1 MQWEKI
7 RRLYQEGS
15 MGKLIICGGKQTE
28 KPYYFKL
35 TNTYVYTIEEL
46 CYYIYNNIESIQ
58 EELFMEALVT
68 WIREELELR
77 ERADKLLE
85 LLENKAGLKD
95 YVVCILCS
103 ADYYSET
110 EIKQLLHIMDELGNL
125 TPFDKKKKK
134 ADNYMK
140 YRQFTEAA
148 LEYETILSSS
158 EAAGFDNV
166 SYGNLLHNLALAK
179 INTIG
184 LAAAANTFKEAYE
197 RNQDR
202 ESLKQYLKALVM
214 SRQEE
219 QLKQEVTNY
228 GIGEDELNQLKSD
241 LESYYSEAKTSDGY
255 QVISNLL
262 EYKDNGRII
271 PFYEMTEDLINQWK
285 QDFRRENP

>member
-1 MQWEKI
+1 
-7 RRLYQEGS
+7 
-15 MGKLIICGGKQTE
+15 MGKLILCGGRQTD

-46 CYYIYNNIESIQ
+46 CYYIYNNIEFIQ
-58 EELFMEALVT
+58 EELFLEALIT
-68 WIREELELR
+68 WIREELDLED
-77 ERADKLLE
+77 RADKLLE
-85 LLENKAGLKD
+85 LLENKAGIKD

-125 TPFDKKKKK
+125 TPIDKKKKK

-148 LEYETILSSS
+148 LEYEAILSST
-158 EAAGFDNV
+158 EAAGLDNAG
-166 SYGNLLHNLALAK
+166 YGNLLHNLALAR
-179 INTIG
+179 IYTIG
-184 LAAAANTFKEAYE
+184 LAAASDTFKEAYE

-202 ESLKQYLKALVM
+202 ESLKQYLNALVM

-219 QLKQEVTNY
+219 RLKQEVINY
-228 GIGEDELNQLKSD
+228 GIGEEELNRLRSD
-241 LESYYSEAKTSDGY
+241 LEIYESEAKISEGY
-255 QVISNLL
+255 QVITNLL

-285 QDFRRENP
+285 QEFRRENS